1 MAKLKEIEE
10 AVSNLQQ
17 KELAEFRAWFEEFDA
32 VVWDKQF
39 DEDVRLGK
47 LNKIAEKAIDDYKKG
62 KCKEL

>member
-10 AVSNLQQ
+10 AVSNLQE
-17 KELAEFRAWFEEFDA
+17 KELGEFRAWFEKFDA

-39 DEDVRLGK
+39 DEDVRSGK
-47 LNKIAEKAIDDYKKG
+47 LNKIAERAMDDYKKG

>member
-1 MAKLKEIEE
+1 MAKLKEIED

-17 KELAEFRAWFEEFDA
+17 KELVEFRAWFEKFDA
-32 VVWDKQF
+32 AVWDKQF
-39 DEDVRLGK
+39 DEDVTSGK